1 MPTIKVRYF
10 GRLRELLNVKSEE
23 YIVVNGATLRDLL
36 LKYISER
43 YKTVSKAWIETI
55 FRTVKGEIVLNKDG
69 TPLLKDYLL
78 LINGKSHNLNY
89 ELKEGD
95 EVAVLPPFGGG

>member
-1 MPTIKVRYF
+1 MPTVKVRYF
-10 GRLRELLNVKSEE
+10 GRLRELLSVKSEE
-23 YIVVNGATLRDLL
+23 YIVENGATLRDLL
-36 LKYISER
+36 LRYIPER
-43 YKTVSKAWIETI
+43 YKEVSKAWIETI
-55 FRTVKGEIVLNKDG
+55 FRTAKGEIVLYKDG

-78 LINGKSHNLNY
+78 LIGGRSHDLNY